1 MRELVEH
8 TLPWAAAA
16 LIPFIVFFESAALRN
31 MVATY
36 DALAYARL
44 FCIAVL
50 GAWTSATGYMVIGR
64 LSALT
69 HQVLGQFKMACL
81 LLGSYVVLGA
91 DLNRQ
96 QLGGASLTMASIV
109 LYTRCTL
116 AQRRR
121 LEARRR
127 GDEPLGRS
135 PSEDPLLSPGRRRKV
150 ANGHS
155 SSSRR
160 MPGVLSA
167 SSSRSSRAAGLA
179 VV

>member
-1 MRELVEH
+1 MGVI
-8 TLPWAAAA
+8 AAARKVLRPPLRHRRDA
-16 LIPFIVFFESAALRN
+16 NAAKTPSPRY
-31 MVATY
+31 ATQ
-36 DALAYARL
+36 
-44 FCIAVL
+44 VL

-160 MPGVLSA
+160 MPGVLS
-167 SSSRSSRAAGLA
+167 SSRSSRAGVA

>member
-1 MRELVEH
+1 
-8 TLPWAAAA
+8 
-16 LIPFIVFFESAALRN
+16 
-31 MVATY
+31 
-36 DALAYARL
+36 
-44 FCIAVL
+44 VL

-155 SSSRR
+155 SSARR

-167 SSSRSSRAAGLA
+167 SSSRSSRAGVA